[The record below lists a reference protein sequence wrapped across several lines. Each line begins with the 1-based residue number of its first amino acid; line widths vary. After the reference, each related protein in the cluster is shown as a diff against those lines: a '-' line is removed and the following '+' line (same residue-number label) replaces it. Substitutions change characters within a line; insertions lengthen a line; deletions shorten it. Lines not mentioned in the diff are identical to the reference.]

1 MPRIP
6 DRLWRLAALAVLGL
20 SGIGC
25 TVASASPTSGS
36 PSHGSSPTPTPV
48 LTPAVTQTPTATAT
62 PDLPTPTP
70 SASPTFAP
78 LPSIG
83 PAPMGNWTSIN
94 WRKVS
99 VAPIVD
105 APVGLD
111 SRSFQVFGWSR
122 GYLAFETGTATAPF
136 IATSYSTDGL
146 RWKSGVPLDTT
157 KLPEGPIRVGSVV
170 EGPAGLLA
178 LGGYGAACGPINVP
192 AMWIS
197 SDGISWRFVSMDTA
211 FGGGSVIEIEAGSAG
226 YIATGFT
233 GITVATPAVWTS
245 TDGLSW
251 RLVNVAAKAFGGLVV
266 NNATAFAGGYVLAGA
281 VLAGAAEG
289 CGGPPLM
296 TPSLWWSPD
305 GLTWS
310 RDKVTGTTDA
320 AQATMRVVRI
330 SDHAL
335 YAFEYGAD
343 TSASWASTD
352 GRTWKPAAGVS
363 GWPITNGRR
372 GLSIVEPQ
380 ESGQQIQ
387 VSAFEPDLSV
397 AKLAQTGDVPD
408 QNVFGASMGW
418 PSVTFGPTGL
428 IVANSAGDIWIGIP
442 VAG

>member
-1 MPRIP
+1 MGRIP
-6 DRLWRLAALAVLGL
+6 DRLWRMAALAALGL
-20 SGIGC
+20 SGVGC
-25 TVASASPTSGS
+25 TVASASPSGGS
-36 PSHGSSPTPTPV
+36 PSHGFSPTPTPV

-62 PDLPTPTP
+62 PDLPT
-70 SASPTFAP
+70 ASPTFPP
-78 LPSIG
+78 LPPIG
-83 PAPMGNWTSIN
+83 PAPTGNWTSMN
-94 WRKVS
+94 WTKVS

-105 APVGLD
+105 APGAFEID
-111 SRSFQVFGWSR
+111 GFQVFGWSG
-122 GYLAFETGTATAPF
+122 GYVAFGAGTNGTADASF
-136 IATSYSTDGL
+136 IATSYSADGL
-146 RWKSGVPLDTT
+146 RWTAGTALDTT
-157 KLPEGPIRVGSVV
+157 KLPSGPIRVGSVV
-170 EGPAGLLA
+170 EGPSGLLA
-178 LGGYGAACGPINVP
+178 VGTYGAACGPTSVP

-197 SDGISWRFVSMDTA
+197 SDGIAWRFVSVATA
-211 FGGGSVIEIEAGSAG
+211 FGGGSIIDIEAGSAG

-251 RLVNVAAKAFGGLVV
+251 RRVNVEARAFGGLVV
-266 NNATAFAGGYVLAGA
+266 NDVTAFAGGYILAGA
-281 VLAGAAEG
+281 VPSAESPG
-289 CGGPPLM
+289 CGGPPFM
-296 TPSLWWSPD
+296 TPSLWLSPD

-310 RDKVTGTTDA
+310 RDKVPGTTDA
-320 AQATMRVVRI
+320 AEATMRVLRI

-335 YAFEYGAD
+335 YAFESGAD

-352 GRTWKPAAGVS
+352 GRTWKPCPALT
-363 GWPITNGRR
+363 GWLVTNGRR

-418 PSVTFGPTGL
+418 PSVAFGPTGL